1 MKPKKGKKSKKKK
14 NSGNENIKIIRH
26 NRLGNNNNYGK
37 EIVKK

>member
-14 NSGNENIKIIRH
+14 NSGDENIKIIHH
-26 NRLGNNNNYGK
+26 NKLGNNNFYGK